1 MRVVS
6 FAVAVSA
13 AAAAFFG
20 STIALPDEVGVGN
33 TTAVN
38 STDSPAQKDTVEAI
52 SSSFWYPNIN
62 HKNSEAPDIDDTVGQ
77 YKVYREIKGGDG
89 ADAIQE
95 AIRGSGYGNGKRH
108 PMWMASQP
116 RVIYF
121 RPESTS
127 STRPSI

>member
-20 STIALPDEVGVGN
+20 STIALPDEVGDTPALN
-33 TTAVN
+33 N
-38 STDSPAQKDTVEAI
+38 TDSSAQKDTVETLG
-52 SSSFWYPNIN
+52 SNFWYPNIN